1 MPSLS
6 PAAVSATGSSRPQLG
21 RRHNSHTT
29 ILTPVS
35 NESSLRHTVARPNRH
50 AKVVLPR
57 NASSGRNLAK
67 LARQQQQQQHIAVAE
82 DSRRHARQRSHEGD
96 TAIRLPG
103 SLDDSQPPAPPPMRR
118 NLTSYQLPRA
128 NSHVKLKKNLSHGA
142 LTRLGST
149 KNMAVL
155 NSISHKAPPSP
166 GLKGRSK
173 RPKSADL
180 EKDLHEQEVELLR
193 QRTEAAASKRVGFD
207 VGSEG
212 DSDVEDMED
221 SGTHEDE
228 WTEEST
234 SASPYSTRQ
243 NTANNSRRTSVVVAP
258 EKARQRPSGGTHPAP
273 KDNVHPLRLVVNEP
287 KEQQAPAED
296 TATAAQTQS
305 TTEEESDDSS
315 GTNSSTFAKQE
326 VPAVPQQPSL
336 QQQPPNAAQRSPLH
350 AAKDY
355 PSEAT
360 RRILNRSQQLPA
372 PALIS
377 NVSAMDNFHSST
389 PSQMLHRE
397 EVPGSQEEE
406 ELVSRFMP
414 SASHPSMGS
423 GINTAAPNT
432 PMPGSYQTPDE
443 EQAIHAAHKPHPF
456 QTGLQTPTSPG
467 SIRSSSSGAVTPA
480 MGRSRTE
487 LRMLADKALADRE
500 EAAERS
506 AAVPYHVFD
515 RRNEFMKARRYGRD
529 GGYGEWSKSSQLGS
543 EFFQGRF
550 NAVNQELRVVETFR
564 NPYAESIQRLR
575 LCKASFLNTRTSPQ
589 KQHAA
594 AAAAALK
601 VSKSAVALHEQTPG
615 GSSRPAAS
623 TSPPANTALLQQQ
636 RAAEPAKSD
645 SPSKP
650 AMLPGARSSMHIK
663 NSGSAPAPP
672 DGSRRGVSFA
682 GAPRIEPRPGSK
694 QSDGEEASLDALAR
708 ELWESVLG

>member
-6 PAAVSATGSSRPQLG
+6 PAAMSATGPSRPQLG

-29 ILTPVS
+29 ILTPAS
-35 NESSLRHTVARPNRH
+35 NEPSMRHAVSRPSRH

-67 LARQQQQQQHIAVAE
+67 LARQQQQQQHIAVPE
-82 DSRRHARQRSHEGD
+82 DGRRHARQRSHEGD

-103 SLDDSQPPAPPPMRR
+103 SLDDSQPPVLPPMRR
-118 NLTSYQLPRA
+118 NMTSYQLPRA

-173 RPKSADL
+173 RPKSADM

-193 QRTEAAASKRVGFD
+193 QRTEAGKSKRVGFD

-221 SGTHEDE
+221 GETPEDD

-243 NTANNSRRTSVVVAP
+243 NTANNSRRTSVVVTAD
-258 EKARQRPSGGTHPAP
+258 KVRQSSSSGTHQLA
-273 KDNVHPLRLVVNEP
+273 KDEVQPLQAVRDEP
-287 KEQQAPAED
+287 EEKQVLPED
-296 TATAAQTQS
+296 AAVASQTPS
-305 TTEEESDDSS
+305 ATEEESDDSS
-315 GTNSSTFAKQE
+315 STNSSTFAKQE
-326 VPAVPQQPSL
+326 VPAASQQASL
-336 QQQPPNAAQRSPLH
+336 QQQPATATRRSPLH

-372 PALIS
+372 PALVS
-377 NVSAMDNFHSST
+377 NVSAMDNFHSSS
-389 PSQMLHRE
+389 PSQMLHGQ
-397 EVPGSQEEE
+397 EVPASQEEE

-414 SASHPSMGS
+414 SASHPSIGS
-423 GINTAAPNT
+423 GLNTAAPNT
-432 PMPGSYQTPDE
+432 PMQGSYQTPDE
-443 EQAIHAAHKPHPF
+443 EQSIHAAHKPHPF

-467 SIRSSSSGAVTPA
+467 SIRSSSSGVVTPA

-575 LCKASFLNTRTSPQ
+575 LCKTSSLGTRASPQ

-594 AAAAALK
+594 ALK
-601 VSKSAVALHEQTPG
+601 MSKSAVTLHGQ
-615 GSSRPAAS
+615 SAS
-623 TSPPANTALLQQQ
+623 TSKLATSAASPPAANGAQKPAEL
-636 RAAEPAKSD
+636 AASD
-645 SPSKP
+645 SPKKP
-650 AMLPGARSSMHIK
+650 APLPNVRSSLQIK
-663 NSGSAPAPP
+663 SSTKATPAPP
-672 DGSRRGVSFA
+672 RRGVSFA
-682 GAPRIEPRPGSK
+682 GAPRVEPRPESK
-694 QSDGEEASLDALAR
+694 QGSEEEMSLDAIAR
-708 ELWESVLG
+708 ELWESVLA